1 MRSQQEPEV
10 AAPDLDVGNQ
20 SLRVNTLRQ
29 LLPDLPRFCARF
41 TDQLVYAKPSHMLK
55 AIVDNLPEDRR
66 WNEDQT
72 LFMLR
77 FGDVLDTVYEEE
89 QNLPPEKRS
98 VYHLLLL
105 GQGGSGKTYVV
116 QNLIFPV
123 VHFLWPP
130 EAERETLMVVAAKN
144 SQAKNISTAE
154 VRARTL
160 HTAACMRIQSLANRD
175 MAAGQKDK
183 ALQQRWGTIRVLIIE
198 EISMVSAMLY
208 NMLDYRAMLG
218 RRVIFKVEPQ
228 TYTKVGAAFGRIPI
242 VLHLGDFYQ
251 LRPTAQ
257 LSLIEDLQ
265 RQDENGQYVHKDVP
279 LEAQHA
285 HDLFAA
291 IPDVFELR
299 GTKRFKPKDPLIDI
313 LQCMRAGQPFP
324 EALWKQF
331 QQRFVTDPKP
341 GVADPRLDTAP
352 FRTGYCMSIYWT
364 SLVRMLY
371 RRVISEA
378 TRLGKVMVMLQAADT
393 CLDLDRAGCLRFLN
407 QPNPYR
413 TGSMH
418 GIFPCYAGMQIR
430 LLARLDAEQGLV
442 QDTVA
447 TIMDFE
453 LHATDRERYL
463 SAAAGDIFVPRYLP
477 SGLWVSVTGYSG
489 CAQFEDMMDLCREH
503 TNTEEEAKQLAKSFW
518 FLPAEEVVVPYNKVE
533 VRRCGFRITHAQF
546 LTSTASQ
553 GVTLRDG
560 TIIDCARQPEM
571 DEDNWWLHLYVMLS
585 RVTCLEHL
593 LLMRPPPRELLERGP
608 PATIRASMT
617 DFASKALRCREGIM
631 TRHRL

>member
-1 MRSQQEPEV
+1 MLQ
-10 AAPDLDVGNQ
+10 AM
-20 SLRVNTLRQ
+20 VN
-29 LLPDLPRFCARF
+29 
-41 TDQLVYAKPSHMLK
+41 
-55 AIVDNLPEDRR
+55 NLPLDRR
-66 WNEDQT
+66 LNEDQS

-77 FGDVLDTVYEEE
+77 FGDVLDTVYQEEHD
-89 QNLPPEKRS
+89 LPPEKRS

-130 EAERETLMVVAAKN
+130 EAQRETLMVVAAKN
-144 SQAKNISTAE
+144 SQAKNISTDE

-160 HTAACMRIQSLANRD
+160 HTAGCIRIQSLHNKD
-175 MAAGQKDK
+175 MTAGQNDK
-183 ALQQRWGTIRVLIIE
+183 LLQQRWSTIRVLIIE

-218 RRVIFKVEPQ
+218 RRLIFKVEPH
-228 TYTKVGAAFGRIPI
+228 TYTKVGAAFGRTPI

-257 LSLIEDLQ
+257 LSLIEDLE
-265 RQDENGQYVHKDVP
+265 RLDEDGQHVHKDVP

-299 GTKRFKPKDPLIDI
+299 GTKRFKPNDPLIDI
-313 LQCMRAGQPFP
+313 LQCMRTGQPFP
-324 EALWKQF
+324 EPLWNQL
-331 QQRFVTDPKP
+331 QQRFVTDPQP
-341 GVADPRLDTAP
+341 GVADPRLDAPP
-352 FRTGYCMSIYWT
+352 FRSGYCMSLYWT

-378 TRLGKVMVMLQAADT
+378 TRLGKVLVMLQAADT
-393 CLDLDRAGCLRFLN
+393 CLELDRAGCLRFLN
-407 QPNPYR
+407 QPNPHR
-413 TGSMH
+413 TGLMH

-453 LHATDRERYL
+453 LHAADRDRYL
-463 SAAAGDIFVPRYLP
+463 TASPGDIFVPEYLP
-477 SGLWVSVTGYSG
+477 SGLWVSVKGYSG
-489 CAQFEDMMDLCREH
+489 CAEFDDMMQLCREH
-503 TNTEEEAKQLAKSFW
+503 TNTEHAAQTLAKSFW

-553 GVTLRDG
+553 GLTLRDG

-571 DEDNWWLHLYVMLS
+571 DDDNWWLHLYVMLS

-608 PATIRASMT
+608 PAAIKASMIE
-617 DFASKALRCREGIM
+617 FACKALRCREGIIA
-631 TRHRL
+631 RHGK